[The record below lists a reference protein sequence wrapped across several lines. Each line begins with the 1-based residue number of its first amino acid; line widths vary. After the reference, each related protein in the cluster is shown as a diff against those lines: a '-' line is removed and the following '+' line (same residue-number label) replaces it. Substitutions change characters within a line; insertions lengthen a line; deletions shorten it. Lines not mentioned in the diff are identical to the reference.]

1 MSKTVQITVDWKDR
15 FHLELDDDVDV
26 TALAYAI
33 TEELVRQSAKE
44 ISDE

>member
-1 MSKTVQITVDWKDR
+1 MSKSIRILVDWKDH
-15 FHLELDDDVDV
+15 FNLELDDDVDV

-33 TEELVRQSAKE
+33 TEELVRQNAQE